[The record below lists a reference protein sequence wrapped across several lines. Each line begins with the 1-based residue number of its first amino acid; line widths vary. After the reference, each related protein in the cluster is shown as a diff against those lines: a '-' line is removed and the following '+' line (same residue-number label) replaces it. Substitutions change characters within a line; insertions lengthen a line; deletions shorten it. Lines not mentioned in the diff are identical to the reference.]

1 MMRAEGH
8 RRLQEW
14 DLPHW
19 TGRCG
24 KPTSYPLLVGASGS
38 RIVIFECRHVG
49 VSLCALLVMYK
60 AACSTIAPPSQQV
73 EQALAKAGDNGVEL
87 AGLRKSVP
95 VEQRTS
101 VDFLLVNMP
110 DHDLGDLSAELLAEH
125 IEYAYRAKKEFAW
138 AKDTPDEIFLNYVLP
153 YANVNE
159 RRDAW
164 RKEFYEKFRD
174 TVEGCR
180 TRGEVAVTL
189 NTRIF
194 DMVGVHY
201 SKARPK
207 ADQSPSESIA
217 AGKASC
223 TGLSILLADA
233 CRAMGVPARVVGT
246 PSWVESSG
254 NHTWVEIW
262 DNGWHALGASESKVL
277 DQTWFN
283 RKASTQIPGDARHAI
298 YGASF
303 KKTGVMFPM
312 VWTRARYVHATDVT
326 RRYAINAV
334 KPISLDEIS
343 ELLSVGDL
351 AEVLEEL
358 SAADRRLTLKDVA
371 KAKELIWQ
379 KYAGGITDSEV
390 RQKEHKDKAVSY
402 NGKTMRYDY
411 KRVGER
417 PADGYP
423 LYIATHG
430 GGGAP
435 TRVNDSQWQHMQR
448 YYLGGVK
455 AGIYLAP
462 RGVTDTWNLHWVNE
476 SFACYD
482 RIIENMMIFENID
495 PNRVYFLGYSAGGD
509 ATYQV
514 PARAADRWAGAAMSA
529 GHPNGVPPDNYAS
542 LAFLIQV
549 GEKDSAYQRNTVAAQ
564 YGVKLDRLQSA
575 HPDYYRHAVYVHV
588 GRGHGFMDHDSA
600 GRPQKVYVDCGEWLE
615 KKTAAVTT
623 HVDCNSIHWLDR
635 FTRDPAPEKV
645 IWDCKTTT
653 DRSGGKQPGFW
664 PTAEKGRQQYWLGL
678 DRYDKDVPLEA
689 KRIVA
694 EYSRSTNRIQVSEV
708 GNFVRF
714 YLCSDMLDLGKEVAV
729 EVDGHTLV
737 AQPMLSLRVL
747 IRTLL
752 DRGDPSYMFPACLT
766 LSMNS
771 EGTWMLE

>member
-1 MMRAEGH
+1 
-8 RRLQEW
+8 
-14 DLPHW
+14 
-19 TGRCG
+19 
-24 KPTSYPLLVGASGS
+24 
-38 RIVIFECRHVG
+38 
-49 VSLCALLVMYK
+49 
-60 AACSTIAPPSQQV
+60 
-73 EQALAKAGDNGVEL
+73 
-87 AGLRKSVP
+87 
-95 VEQRTS
+95 
-101 VDFLLVNMP
+101 
-110 DHDLGDLSAELLAEH
+110 
-125 IEYAYRAKKEFAW
+125 
-138 AKDTPDEIFLNYVLP
+138 
-153 YANVNE
+153 
-159 RRDAW
+159 
-164 RKEFYEKFRD
+164 
-174 TVEGCR
+174 
-180 TRGEVAVTL
+180 
-189 NTRIF
+189 
-194 DMVGVHY
+194 
-201 SKARPK
+201 
-207 ADQSPSESIA
+207 
-217 AGKASC
+217 
-223 TGLSILLADA
+223 
-233 CRAMGVPARVVGT
+233 
-246 PSWVESSG
+246 
-254 NHTWVEIW
+254 
-262 DNGWHALGASESKVL
+262 
-277 DQTWFN
+277 
-283 RKASTQIPGDARHAI
+283 
-298 YGASF
+298 
-303 KKTGVMFPM
+303 
-312 VWTRARYVHATDVT
+312 
-326 RRYAINAV
+326 
-334 KPISLDEIS
+334 
-343 ELLSVGDL
+343 
-351 AEVLEEL
+351 
-358 SAADRRLTLKDVA
+358 
-371 KAKELIWQ
+371 
-379 KYAGGITDSEV
+379 
-390 RQKEHKDKAVSY
+390 
-402 NGKTMRYDY
+402 
-411 KRVGER
+411 
-417 PADGYP
+417 
-423 LYIATHG
+423 
-430 GGGAP
+430 
-435 TRVNDSQWQHMQR
+435 
-448 YYLGGVK
+448 
-455 AGIYLAP
+455 
-462 RGVTDTWNLHWVNE
+462 
-476 SFACYD
+476 
-482 RIIENMMIFENID
+482 MMIFEKID

-623 HVDCNSIHWLDR
+623 HVNCNSIHWLDR

-714 YLCSDMLDLGKEVAV
+714 YLCADMLDLGKEVAV